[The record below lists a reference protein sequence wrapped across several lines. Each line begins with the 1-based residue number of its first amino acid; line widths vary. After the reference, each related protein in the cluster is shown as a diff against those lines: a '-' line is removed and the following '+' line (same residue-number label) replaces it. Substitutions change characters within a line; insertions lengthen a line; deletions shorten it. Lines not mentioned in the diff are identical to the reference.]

1 MDFSGN
7 SEHVAHGSS
16 VAVAG
21 AAALSSAGGGSKAV
35 NPSSLTVE
43 QLARLLTSS
52 GAKMAT
58 VEIIRQHIELGAPM
72 AADGRMNLV
81 HYMAWVARE
90 VANADGEN

>member
-1 MDFSGN
+1 MDFSGH
-7 SEHVAHGSS
+7 SEHAPSDS
-16 VAVAG
+16 AVAVAG
-21 AAALSSAGGGSKAV
+21 ASALPSASGGPKAM

-43 QLARLLTSS
+43 QLARLLTTG

-58 VEIIRQHIELGAPM
+58 AEIIRQHIELGAPVS
-72 AADGRMNLV
+72 ADGRMNLV